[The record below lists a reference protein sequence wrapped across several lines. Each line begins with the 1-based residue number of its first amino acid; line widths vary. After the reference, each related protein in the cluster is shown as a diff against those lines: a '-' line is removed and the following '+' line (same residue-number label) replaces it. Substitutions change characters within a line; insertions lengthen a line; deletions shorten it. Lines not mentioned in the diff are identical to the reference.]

1 MPSSGKIRKN
11 ISHFWCKILEAEFFL
26 KKACSSWEMVCQS
39 LWETM
44 WGVLLL
50 PCLLKT
56 LFSKKKSALVL
67 RLLFQDFEKKIRIT
81 FSHVRKVRGKSPW
94 ELPNCPLFSH
104 YFLQTDFSNSTKSI
118 ERLAEQS
125 VANVTYECYE
135 NFTIY
140 YPLYNNAKFWI
151 EGVLLILVGTL
162 GLFGNFLTLAVL
174 SQSKKSTFNQLLIAL
189 SICDRYVFTLFKTSI
204 FVQKW
209 IQN

>member
-81 FSHVRKVRGKSPW
+81 FSHVRKVRGKSLW

-104 YFLQTDFSNSTKSI
+104 YFFCRRTFPIVQSPLKGWQNNRWQTWLTNATRTLPFIIPSTTMRS
-118 ERLAEQS
+118 
-125 VANVTYECYE
+125 
-135 NFTIY
+135 F
-140 YPLYNNAKFWI
+140 
-151 EGVLLILVGTL
+151 
-162 GLFGNFLTLAVL
+162 GLRVFY
-174 SQSKKSTFNQLLIAL
+174 SSWSAL
-189 SICDRYVFTLFKTSI
+189 
-204 FVQKW
+204 
-209 IQN
+209 

>member
-1 MPSSGKIRKN
+1 MLS
-11 ISHFWCKILEAEFFL
+11 FFDYFFKILKSKFVSRFP
-26 KKACSSWEMVCQS
+26 
-39 LWETM
+39 M
-44 WGVLLL
+44 WGKWGENHLENRQTV
-50 PCLLKT
+50 
-56 LFSKKKSALVL
+56 
-67 RLLFQDFEKKIRIT
+67 
-81 FSHVRKVRGKSPW
+81 
-94 ELPNCPLFSH
+94 H
-104 YFLQTDFSNSTKSI
+104 YFLTIFLQTDFSNSTKSI

-189 SICDRYVFTLFKTSI
+189 SICDRYVSALFKTSI
-204 FVQKW
+204 FVQKIDSKLKNFEFSTKNW
-209 IQN
+209 TYNFVSKSRFMTWKFKKRKNSNIF